1 MRRWLALIALLSIAP
16 FSVLSALARPADLP
30 NPVNA
35 TIPSHIVVVG
45 CSGGVADPAGEFAV
59 VNRDLANNPIPNSN
73 ITCDFSSCFDLRI
86 AATQPFPG
94 LRVDCATRT
103 VSALTDASGTA
114 RFRIVGGANNPGGT
128 PGAGF
133 NAMKIYGD
141 GVLFGSVNAAAADQ
155 NSFNGVDA
163 NDLAAFVTDALNG
176 LAVGRSDYDGSG
188 TVGPND
194 LAVWIKFFMGA
205 GSVQGAASLP
215 GGTCP

>member
-1 MRRWLALIALLSIAP
+1 MRRSLALVALLSIALFCVP
-16 FSVLSALARPADLP
+16 AALARPADLP
-30 NPVNA
+30 EPGNA
-35 TIPSHIVVVG
+35 TIPTHVLLVG
-45 CSGGVADPAGEFAV
+45 CSGGVADPAGEFTV

-73 ITCDFSSCFDLRI
+73 ITCDFSGCFDLRI
-86 AATQPFPG
+86 AAVQPFPG

-103 VSALTDASGTA
+103 VSALTDATGTA
-114 RFRIVGGANNPGGT
+114 RFRIVGGANNPGGA

-133 NAMKIYGD
+133 NAMRVCVD
-141 GVLFGSVNAAAADQ
+141 GILFAYVNAAAVDQ

-163 NDLAAFVTDALNG
+163 NDLAAFVTDVLNG

-188 TVGPND
+188 AVGPND